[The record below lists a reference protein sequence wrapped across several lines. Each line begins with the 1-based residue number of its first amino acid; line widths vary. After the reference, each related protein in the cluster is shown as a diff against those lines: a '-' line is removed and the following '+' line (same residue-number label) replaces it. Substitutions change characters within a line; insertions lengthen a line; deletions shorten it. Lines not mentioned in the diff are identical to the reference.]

1 MIEKFTT
8 EIIDKIV
15 IEIKKKNNLEKINDN
30 IVEPMIY
37 YLMKK
42 IYPYIIF
49 LVVLIVIIILL
60 LIFLLVIIKLKN

>member
-8 EIIDKIV
+8 EILDKIV
-15 IEIKKKNNLEKINDN
+15 IEVKNKKNLEKINDN

-37 YLMKK
+37 YLLQK

-49 LVVLIVIIILL
+49 LVILIIIIILL
-60 LIFLLVIIKLKN
+60 LILLLVIIKLKN

>member
-15 IEIKKKNNLEKINDN
+15 LEVKKKNNLEKISDN
-30 IVEPMIY
+30 IIEPMIY
-37 YLMKK
+37 YLLKK

-49 LVVLIVIIILL
+49 LVILIVIIIFL
-60 LIFLLVIIKLKN
+60 LIILLVIIKLK